1 MRIPISHIKNQPNLP
16 EFEPI
21 DPDPESCFNNMEG
34 TEFRDVIDNAYEE
47 IIKWRKNLFKLPSG
61 KAGKCFVK
69 ELTYW
74 LEQYNKNTKF
84 QGVAIKVFMTLPSL
98 LLQKSSKNSKAKEH
112 TSKLEERMKLWND
125 GKINKLLKEGQNIQ
139 KKLLS
144 SKSRSPEDNARIFSG
159 LMFKGKINAAL

>member
-1 MRIPISHIKNQPNLP
+1 MTSDKVPSLKGLRMRIPISYIKNQPNLP
-16 EFEPI
+16 VYEPI

-47 IIKWRKNLFKLPSG
+47 IIKWRKNLFKLQSG

-74 LEQYNKNTKF
+74 LEQYNKNTEF

-98 LLQKSSKNSKAKEH
+98 LLQK
-112 TSKLEERMKLWND
+112 
-125 GKINKLLKEGQNIQ
+125 
-139 KKLLS
+139 
-144 SKSRSPEDNARIFSG
+144 P
-159 LMFKGKINAAL
+159 